1 MSQNPENPIEP
12 TGAAK
17 LAAELRVAA
26 GRLSRRLR
34 EEGQLGDFSW
44 SQIKVLSRLERDGPA
59 TVTTLAQA
67 EGIKPQSMGATVATL
82 REAGLVR
89 GDPDPNDGRQTV
101 LSLTETYR
109 TQLALTR
116 AAKEDWL
123 NRTIETRLD
132 VAQQAE
138 LGRAIRIINRLLD
151 P

>member
-1 MSQNPENPIEP
+1 MSQNPANPLEQ
-12 TGAAK
+12 TSAAR

-34 EEGQLGDFSW
+34 EEAQLGDFSW
-44 SQIKVLSRLERDGPA
+44 SQIKVLSRLEREGPA

-109 TQLALTR
+109 TKLALTR

-123 NRTIETRLD
+123 NRTIETRFD
-132 VAQQAE
+132 AGERQE
-138 LGRAIRIINRLLD
+138 LGRAIQLINRLLD

>member
-1 MSQNPENPIEP
+1 MTDEGSSH
-12 TGAAK
+12 K
-17 LAAELRVAA
+17 LAGELRVTA

-34 EEGQLGDFSW
+34 EESQVGDLSW
-44 SQIKVLSRLERDGPA
+44 SQIKVLSRLEREGPA

-109 TQLALTR
+109 TKLALTR

-123 NRTIETRLD
+123 NRVIEQRLD
-132 VAQQAE
+132 AAEQAE
-138 LGRAIRIINRLLD
+138 LAGALALVNRLLD